1 VSLEKSFGCH
11 VDAASSI
18 FPLGLNCPTS
28 PSFEDRPQAS
38 APKWPFICNFNR
50 GGRGRERGLQY
61 YLKMHNSLVADIAPD
76 CARRMCACCLHLHVQ
91 GRTSQIG
98 NRLCAVELLTTHR
111 APPQSHHIR
120 CSGREWEWEW
130 VVGCS

>member
-91 GRTSQIG
+91 VTHVHMFVGYLATNTFVTHCIYQSDTAIERYRKNQEDGIP
-98 NRLCAVELLTTHR
+98 RL
-111 APPQSHHIR
+111 
-120 CSGREWEWEW
+120 
-130 VVGCS
+130 